1 MENVKLLESFWKSTL
16 FIYLQYWL
24 YCCKTFFIYSTYLHC
39 PYCDINLFVA
49 NFIYPISLRCYY
61 VVNITK
67 LAIFV
72 AKMSY
77 IIVLVTTVYSLLEL
91 LVIIG
96 LFDAMWH
103 FFYLDISV
111 FRGFVLI

>member
-1 MENVKLLESFWKSTL
+1 MSNCLKVSGNQLCL
-16 FIYLQYWL
+16 FIYSID
-24 YCCKTFFIYSTYLHC
+24 CIVAKPFSFILHIY

-49 NFIYPISLRCYY
+49 NFIYLY
-61 VVNITK
+61 VVIITK

-96 LFDAMWH
+96 LFDA
-103 FFYLDISV
+103 I
-111 FRGFVLI
+111 

>member
-1 MENVKLLESFWKSTL
+1 MSNCLKVSGNQLCL
-16 FIYLQYWL
+16 FIYSIVAKPFSFILHIYIVHTVILTFLWQISYIPYL
-24 YCCKTFFIYSTYLHC
+24 YIV
-39 PYCDINLFVA
+39 I
-49 NFIYPISLRCYY
+49 
-61 VVNITK
+61 ITK

-96 LFDAMWH
+96 LFDA
-103 FFYLDISV
+103 I
-111 FRGFVLI
+111 

>member
-1 MENVKLLESFWKSTL
+1 MSNCLKVSGNQLCL
-16 FIYLQYWL
+16 FIYSIDCIVEKPFSFILHIYIVHTVIL
-24 YCCKTFFIYSTYLHC
+24 TFLWQISYIPYL
-39 PYCDINLFVA
+39 
-49 NFIYPISLRCYY
+49 Y
-61 VVNITK
+61 VVIITK

-96 LFDAMWH
+96 LFDAM
-103 FFYLDISV
+103 
-111 FRGFVLI
+111 

>member
-1 MENVKLLESFWKSTL
+1 MSNCFKVSGNQLCL
-16 FIYLQYWL
+16 FIYSIDCIVAKPFSFILHIYIVHTVIL
-24 YCCKTFFIYSTYLHC
+24 TFLWQISYIPYL
-39 PYCDINLFVA
+39 
-49 NFIYPISLRCYY
+49 Y
-61 VVNITK
+61 VVIITK

-96 LFDAMWH
+96 LFDAM
-103 FFYLDISV
+103 
-111 FRGFVLI
+111 

>member
-1 MENVKLLESFWKSTL
+1 MSNCLKVSGNQLCL
-16 FIYLQYWL
+16 FIYSID
-24 YCCKTFFIYSTYLHC
+24 CIVAKPFSFILHIY
-39 PYCDINLFVA
+39 PCDINLFVA
-49 NFIYPISLRCYY
+49 NFIYLY
-61 VVNITK
+61 VVIITK

-96 LFDAMWH
+96 LFDA
-103 FFYLDISV
+103 V
-111 FRGFVLI
+111 